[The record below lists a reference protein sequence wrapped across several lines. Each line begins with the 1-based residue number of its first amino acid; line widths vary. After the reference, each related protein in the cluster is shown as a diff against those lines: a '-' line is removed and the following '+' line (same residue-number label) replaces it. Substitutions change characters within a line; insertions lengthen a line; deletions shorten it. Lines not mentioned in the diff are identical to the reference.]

1 MKRIKHNKKLKGLL
15 VFIFIGLLLIFFL
28 FEYNKDENRFKRNYT
43 KYNNKTNCENGCFK
57 YINVQ
62 FEDKINI
69 DILNSKQLINMFNE
83 GTGIILIGNYKNNN
97 SRQILNMLLESLD
110 DNKLYYYDYK
120 DVVEGYLNDKKIA
133 TEYYV
138 QILNKLDFVTNDII
152 EGPIVLG
159 IKNGLI
165 VDYNYKGLGID
176 SNLELDEEEKK
187 ILLNTYKNI
196 ISKISEN

>member
-1 MKRIKHNKKLKGLL
+1 MS
-15 VFIFIGLLLIFFL
+15 
-28 FEYNKDENRFKRNYT
+28 
-43 KYNNKTNCENGCFK
+43 
-57 YINVQ
+57 
-62 FEDKINI
+62 INI
-69 DILNSKQLINMFNE
+69 D
-83 GTGIILIGNYKNNN
+83 
-97 SRQILNMLLESLD
+97 
-110 DNKLYYYDYK
+110 KLYYYDYK

-176 SNLELDEEEKK
+176 SNLELDEEENK